1 MLKLGEFLK
10 VFKETEDGVSTY
22 PIVEFCKAID
32 LIKLH
37 IVGEDNPNNAIAT
50 VFDYY
55 IGVQKD
61 GRKVTFDN
69 MKDFSEYITKYHN
82 DYFEI
87 LQLIH
92 SLDKG
97 AVKYRD
103 KMLDHYRYATALDV
117 APSTR
122 IFHMGFVI
130 NTVVTAEGASKDET
144 LQTLM
149 SKLCDFSIS
158 YITMDTDVYL
168 YLSEVRKGGNI

>member
-37 IVGEDNPNNAIAT
+37 IIGEDNPNNAIAT

-61 GRKVTFDN
+61 GRVVAFDS
-69 MKDFSEYITKYHN
+69 MKEFSNYIATYHN
-82 DYFEI
+82 DYFQI

-92 SLDKG
+92 GLEKG
-97 AVKYRD
+97 TIRYRD
-103 KMLDHYRYATALDV
+103 KMLDHFRYATALDV
-117 APSTR
+117 APSSR
-122 IFHMGFVI
+122 IFHMGFII
-130 NTVVTAEGASKDET
+130 NAIMAAEGFDKNDI
-144 LQTLM
+144 LQTLLA
-149 SKLCDFSIS
+149 KLCDFAIS
-158 YITMDTDVYL
+158 YINMDNNVYL
-168 YLSEVRKGGNI
+168 YLSELRKGGNI